1 MLEIAGII
9 VLGIFAQ
16 WIAWKARV
24 PAILPLIIIG
34 LSVGPLSTLFTDDG
48 SKLISP
54 IFDMEEE
61 RGLFPG
67 RSLFYFVSL
76 AIGIILFEG
85 GLTLQRKEIADVG
98 PAILK
103 LITVGSIVTFLGAA
117 PAAHFLLGLS
127 WPLSFLFSGLIIVT
141 GPTVIAPI
149 LQNIPLTRNVS
160 TVLKWEGILID
171 PIGALVAVLVFE
183 FIHSADGGLAFT
195 SHALL
200 TFVNIVLIGMALG
213 AIAGYSLY
221 QIIKRNMVPHYLLN
235 VFILAYVLMVFVLSD
250 VLAHES
256 GLLTVVVMGTVMANL
271 DVPRLKEILSF
282 KEALSVLLIS
292 ILFILLAA
300 NINMED
306 LYLLINDW
314 RSFAL
319 FGVVA
324 FVLRPIGVFL
334 STRRSELSIN
344 EKLFISWVGPRG
356 IVAAGI
362 ASLFGITLTNEGV
375 TGAEYITP
383 LVFMIVLGTVLINAT
398 TARLVARLLGVIQD
412 TSNGVL
418 LVGANAISQTL
429 AEYLQDHG
437 RHVVLV
443 DSNAANIDRVKE
455 AGLPGIVANIYTD
468 DLAEE
473 FDLVDMGYL
482 LAMTSSEEVNSYAI
496 NRFKAIFG
504 EQGAF
509 RFLSAN
515 ELKRRA
521 DLPEEHVLSYTDDFI
536 NFSNAV
542 RETAKVHEI
551 ELGGQVHY
559 LEWMAR
565 LNAMKDACPLFLKH
579 PDGQLHPIP
588 ADPNQVTVEGGNFQL
603 VYLGREMEAAPVSE
617 TEASLGEA

>member
-9 VLGIFAQ
+9 ILGIFAQ
-16 WIAWKARV
+16 WIAWRTKV
-24 PAILPLIIIG
+24 PAILPLIIFG
-34 LSVGPLSTLFTDDG
+34 LLVGPLSTLFTEDS

-54 IFDMEEE
+54 IFDTEEE

-103 LITVGSIVTFLGAA
+103 LITVGTIVTFLGAA

-127 WPLSFLFSGLIIVT
+127 WPISFLFSGLIIVT

-183 FIHSADGGLAFT
+183 FINSADGGFAFT
-195 SHALL
+195 SHAFL
-200 TFVNIVLIGMALG
+200 TFVNIVLIGLALG
-213 AIAGYSLY
+213 AVAGYSLY
-221 QIIKRNMVPHYLLN
+221 QIIKRNLVPHYLLN
-235 VFILAYVLMVFVLSD
+235 VFILAYVLMVFVFSD

-256 GLLTVVVMGTVMANL
+256 GLLTVVVMGMTLANL

-282 KEALSVLLIS
+282 KEALSILLIS

-324 FVLRPIGVFL
+324 FILRPIGVIL
-334 STRRSELSIN
+334 STRNSDLSLN

-362 ASLFGITLTNEGV
+362 ASLFGITLTSEGV
-375 TGAEYITP
+375 EGAQYITP

-398 TARLVARLLGVIQD
+398 TARFVARMVGVIQD

-418 LVGANAISQTL
+418 MVGANAISQTI
-429 AEYLQDHG
+429 ASYLQAQG

-443 DSNAANIDRVKE
+443 DSNPGNIERTKE
-455 AGLPGIVANIYTD
+455 MGLQGIVANIYTD
-468 DLAEE
+468 DLAEQFE
-473 FDLVDMGYL
+473 LVDMGYL
-482 LAMTSSEEVNSYAI
+482 LSLTSSTQVNSYAI
-496 NRFKAIFG
+496 DRYEAIFG
-504 EQGAF
+504 EMGAF
-509 RFLSAN
+509 RFLSAD

-521 DLPEEHVLSYTDDFI
+521 NLPEKHILSYTDDFI

-542 RETAKVHEI
+542 RESASVHELALAGQSHYR
-551 ELGGQVHY
+551 ELMSQI
-559 LEWMAR
+559 
-565 LNAMKDACPLFLKH
+565 NTTKDACPLFLKH

-588 ADPNQVTVEGGNFQL
+588 ADPDEVDVSGGDFVL
-603 VYLGREMEAAPVSE
+603 VYVGKAIEQTSQATEPATLGQE
-617 TEASLGEA
+617 

>member
-24 PAILPLIIIG
+24 PAILPLIIFG
-34 LSVGPLSTLFTDDG
+34 LLVGPLSTLFTDDG
-48 SKLISP
+48 AKLISP

-149 LQNIPLTRNVS
+149 LQNVPLTHNVS

-183 FIHSADGGLAFT
+183 FIHSADGGFAFT

-200 TFVNIVLIGMALG
+200 TFINIVLIGLALG
-213 AIAGYSLY
+213 AVAGYSLY

-235 VFILAYVLMVFVLSD
+235 VFILAYVLMAFVLSD

-334 STRRSELSIN
+334 STRRSELSLN

-398 TARLVARLLGVIQD
+398 TARLVAKLLGVIQD

-418 LVGANAISQTL
+418 LIGANAISQTL

-443 DSNAANIDRVKE
+443 DSNAGNIDRVKE

-473 FDLVDMGYL
+473 FELVDMGYL

-496 NRFKAIFG
+496 NRYETIFG

-509 RFLSAN
+509 RFLSAD

-521 DLPEEHVLSYTDDFI
+521 NLPEEHVLSYADDFI

-542 RETAKVHEI
+542 RESAQVHEL

-559 LEWMAR
+559 LDLMAR
-565 LNAMKDACPLFLKH
+565 LNATKDACPLFLKF

-588 ADPNQVTVEGGNFQL
+588 ADPNQVDVEVGNFQL
-603 VYLGREMEAAPVSE
+603 VYLGREIEKAPESA